1 MKKYLLNFALLILAF
16 SASAQD
22 FSTVEGVWEKG
33 KSKNIKLFAIENSNY
48 KEVASSRVDESGRFV
63 IAFYPAKEGI
73 YALNNYNFYF
83 KPGDK
88 LSINITDTSYELK
101 DENTPENI
109 EIARWELLVT
119 PLKEMR
125 RRTQTTYADFFPLL
139 VQTEKEMN
147 YKASTPN
154 KTFNAVFDKY
164 KELNLL
170 DIATNY
176 LFSPR
181 TAHPRKEDFP
191 DYFKKIDLKKMI
203 ADPFILNYPNGL
215 SLLGKS
221 KIIPIW
227 TGESKSTEKKKDITA
242 SPESGIIDN
251 EELMKVAD
259 PMVRAELVLL
269 YAKNKQV
276 LIVFDEYVDMYSKYL
291 VTDEQRQR
299 LAQLRF
305 PLIKNDKG
313 EPATDFAFTDANGK
327 SHALSDFKGKIVYVD
342 VWATWC
348 APCKKELPHLKKLE
362 TEYKNNKDIVFVGV
376 SVDKEKD
383 KQKWK
388 EFLVREELPGIQ
400 LFAGD
405 EASEKLMKPYKITGI
420 PRFILVDKNGNL
432 LSANAPRPS
441 SPDVRTV
448 LNDALKK

>member
-1 MKKYLLNFALLILAF
+1 M
-16 SASAQD
+16 
-22 FSTVEGVWEKG
+22 
-33 KSKNIKLFAIENSNY
+33 
-48 KEVASSRVDESGRFV
+48 
-63 IAFYPAKEGI
+63 
-73 YALNNYNFYF
+73 
-83 KPGDK
+83 
-88 LSINITDTSYELK
+88 
-101 DENTPENI
+101 
-109 EIARWELLVT
+109 
-119 PLKEMR
+119 
-125 RRTQTTYADFFPLL
+125 
-139 VQTEKEMN
+139 
-147 YKASTPN
+147 
-154 KTFNAVFDKY
+154 
-164 KELNLL
+164 

-441 SPDVRTV
+441 SADVRTV
-448 LNDALKK
+448 LNDTLKK